1 MKKYIGLSLLL
12 LSAAAF
18 VPSVEAKS
26 TVNDLT
32 ATAIANSAQYQ
43 RRVNQRGINQRRART
58 VTQTRNVRRGRAV
71 YRETYRTV
79 YRPNGRVVTRLISR
93 VLVRRY

>member
-1 MKKYIGLSLLL
+1 MKKFIGLSLLL

-26 TVNDLT
+26 TSGELT
-32 ATAIANSAQYQ
+32 INTAAGNALTPQFQ
-43 RRVNQRGINQRRART
+43 RRNNQRRGRT
-58 VTQTRNVRRGRAV
+58 VTQTRNVRRGRQLF
-71 YRETYRTV
+71 RETYQTT

-93 VLVRRY
+93 VLIRRY